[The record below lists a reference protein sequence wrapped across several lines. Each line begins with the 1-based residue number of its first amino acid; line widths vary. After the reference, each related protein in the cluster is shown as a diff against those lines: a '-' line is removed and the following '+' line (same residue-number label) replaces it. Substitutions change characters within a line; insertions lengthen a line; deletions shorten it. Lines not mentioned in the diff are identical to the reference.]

1 MKPPRPIEKFAQAV
15 GKCSAEVSTSFNM
28 SRERHLKLTFFVQAA
43 VYGKC
48 VVEDYNSV
56 HKDKCAKE
64 FLKLK
69 DCYLVRRNVPNTYTS
84 RSSLRQGGG
93 KREEVTWRQ

>member
-1 MKPPRPIEKFAQAV
+1 MPTSLPEACIYLDSKRGLTRGVTNQA
-15 GKCSAEVSTSFNM
+15 S
-28 SRERHLKLTFFVQAA
+28 

-48 VVEDYNSV
+48 VVADYNSV

-69 DCYLVRRNVPNTYTS
+69 DCYLVS
-84 RSSLRQGGG
+84 
-93 KREEVTWRQ
+93 

>member
-1 MKPPRPIEKFAQAV
+1 MRAQVTDRMNPPRPIAKFAQAV
-15 GKCSAEVSTSFNM
+15 GKCSAEASISFTKTPETAR
-28 SRERHLKLTFFVQAA
+28 SSDFFVQAA

-48 VVEDYNSV
+48 IVEDYNSV

-69 DCYLVRRNVPNTYTS
+69 DCYLVS
-84 RSSLRQGGG
+84 
-93 KREEVTWRQ
+93 